1 MFGALSKGMYVSLKN
16 ILLIAYCFPPAA
28 SPESYVTAKIMGA
41 LDEVEVDV
49 LSVAPDLFFSAS
61 DNSLD
66 AYVEARFGKVLRV
79 FPNLLTQLILSV
91 SRLPLRPDRF
101 ILLDRAVCK
110 AARSRMENTHYD
122 AIITRSQY
130 HSAHLVGL
138 DLKLE
143 HPNLP
148 WTASF
153 SDPWVGNSHEVR
165 IPVMSAWS
173 AKMATKV
180 IRHADALIFP
190 TEGIRNFFQ
199 SQHPDVDV
207 VSKSSVIPH
216 GFDSDLYTEDQTLPQ
231 GPVRMCYF
239 GNFYGP
245 RRVTPIFK
253 ALEQL
258 RAAGQI
264 DEHLL
269 RVEFYT
275 QSTALVHLP
284 LKKYPLLQGMVK
296 VHAPLNH
303 LAALSEMKMADVLLL
318 IDAEGQKPSIF
329 LPSKLID
336 YIGAD
341 RLILALTMNGAAWD
355 VAEKAGAVCVD
366 VTNEQ
371 EIVQGIK
378 DAMSMCRDCD
388 ENGQLNN
395 QTANPE
401 FRESL
406 SVQLLSKEMIKAI
419 EKGVGLCR
427 ATG

>member
-1 MFGALSKGMYVSLKN
+1 MSLKN

-41 LDEVEVDV
+41 LEEVEVDV
-49 LSVAPDLFFSAS
+49 LSVAPDLFFAAS
-61 DNSLD
+61 DTSLD
-66 AYVEARFGKVLRV
+66 AYVKKRFGKVLRV
-79 FPNLLTQLILSV
+79 FPNLLTKLILSI

-101 ILLDRAVCK
+101 ILLNRAVCK

-122 AIITRSQY
+122 AIVTRSQY

-153 SDPWVGNSHEVR
+153 SDPWVGNSHELS

-173 AKMATKV
+173 AQMATRV
-180 IRHADALIFP
+180 VRHADTLIFP
-190 TEGIRNFFQ
+190 TEGIRDFFQ
-199 SQHPDVDV
+199 RQHPDVDV
-207 VSKSSVIPH
+207 ASKSSVIPH
-216 GFDSDLYTEDQTLPQ
+216 GFDSDLYADAQPLPQ

-245 RRVTPIFK
+245 RRVAPIFK

-264 DEHLL
+264 DEHILS
-269 RVEFYT
+269 VEFYT
-275 QSTALVHLP
+275 QSTALVQLP
-284 LKKYPLLQGMVK
+284 LKEYPLLQGMVK

-341 RLILALTMNGAAWD
+341 RPILALTMNGPAWD
-355 VAEKAGAVCVD
+355 IAESVGSVCVD
-366 VTNEQ
+366 VANEQ
-371 EIVQGIK
+371 QIVQGIK
-378 DAMSMCRDCD
+378 DAISVCRDYD
-388 ENGQLNN
+388 DNGQLNN
-395 QTANPE
+395 QTANRE
-401 FRESL
+401 FKESL
-406 SVQLLSKEMIKAI
+406 SVQLLSKKMIKAI